1 MAPRSGPPIVS
12 RVSLIRGID
21 GASGHEVVEADET
34 RFVGGEPRCEAPT
47 LRELPAGESRLESPF
62 KLVVPMPRLL
72 LGAKEAPYAGHFGS
86 HAKVAKA

>member
-34 RFVGGEPRCEAPT
+34 RFVGGEPRCEASA
-47 LRELPAGESRLESPF
+47 LRELPAGEGRLESPF
-62 KLVVPMPRLL
+62 ELVVPLPRLL
-72 LGAKEAPYAGHFGS
+72 LGTKEAPYASHLGS
-86 HAKVAKA
+86 YTKVA